1 MIFIG
6 RAKLL
11 STRKQIRNFL
21 FRAAFELLTQPNER
35 DIFSIHLQ
43 ALIIQNMFVLLLFGG
58 IAPNTSKQ

>member
-21 FRAAFELLTQPNER
+21 FTAAFELLTQPYER

-43 ALIIQNMFVLLLFGG
+43 ALIIQNVFVL
-58 IAPNTSKQ
+58 